1 MPLRD
6 SRRWLPLILC
16 LAWGLWLYH
25 LRDIPYGLHHDA
37 MFNLVDTIE
46 VLHGRLRLYFPANFG
61 REPLFI
67 YSTAGMARL
76 MHADWI
82 WVQRLT
88 SVVWGM
94 LGLASTY
101 PLLRRLMGPRAA
113 GWGMALAAGS
123 FWLLMVSR
131 LGLRAV
137 TLLFFANLTAFA
149 VLKAVEPGQRR
160 PILWWCL
167 AGAAG
172 GLAQYT
178 YLASRALFLLP
189 AGMLLWAAWPRR
201 SPGQPL
207 WRRLAGPLL
216 AISMMTALF
225 LPLQMEMSRTTQPAR
240 LQELDAPLR
249 MALAGQPLPLLK
261 AMGETV
267 SALFWRGPEAP
278 SDYLYNVPGRPALSL
293 PLTLAFV
300 IGLASLLAGRESR
313 RMAPWLAFFGLAGLL
328 PDLLSSGGP
337 LYLRG
342 IIVLPYLFGAAG
354 AGLEGLRALLRQRAG
369 RLGRAA
375 GVCLALAL
383 LAWQYAE
390 SSQAY
395 FRQWALAHQ
404 TLRIYNGDLRALA
417 DSAPDVEGAR
427 TYISTDFWLD
437 LDQQTFQFL
446 SAHPGVV
453 EWFRIG
459 YGLPLPARGGAVY
472 WITLST
478 PMPAEWQEFFR
489 RASQQIAVSG
499 PDGHTP
505 LAIGYVMDQAGIQ
518 AGASALG
525 LQVLDEA
532 VTYGELLTLES
543 VRAEQSSSEVLLWTQ
558 WRITSANRPSAPVH
572 IVAQLAGT
580 DGLVWNQADFPLA
593 CAHQSWQEG
602 DRCVQMSRLS
612 VPGDMPPGDYIA
624 RTYLYTDP
632 AAPLAMRA
640 GGNFLAAPPRA
651 ATVTITGQPAGPL
664 PAPPYPVETV
674 LAGRLVPLGRW
685 ESWDRVYAGVPY
697 IAHIRWQAV
706 EDVEPQRLRFIL
718 RALADDGSTVWEGE
732 APAQNELPGA
742 WPAGRS
748 LRLAHRFTM
757 GTADTSDNL
766 PSVTLQICAEPS
778 GAVDS
783 CAGLGRV
790 EWANPPRLWELS
802 RPPAH
807 PIEAHW
813 PAGLSLAGYDL
824 SMQAGLLRLTL
835 YWRVVQ
841 PLENEV
847 VRFVHVL
854 DAGGQIIAQSDV
866 RLSNQGIPQTAW
878 LPGEYI
884 ADSVDVPVPASAVP
898 AKLRIG
904 LYWPESG
911 ERLPL
916 TAPSDVEQSE
926 RSLLVS
932 LP

>member
-1 MPLRD
+1 MALRD
-6 SRRWLPLILC
+6 SRRWIPLILC
-16 LAWGLWLYH
+16 LAWGLRLYR

-46 VLHGRLRLYFPANFG
+46 VLHGRLRLYFPANYG

-76 MHADWI
+76 LHADWI

-88 SVVWGM
+88 SAVWGM

-101 PLLRRLMGPRAA
+101 PLLRRLVGTRAA

-123 FWLLMVSR
+123 FWLMMVSR

-149 VLKAVEPGQRR
+149 ILKAVEPDQRR
-160 PILWWCL
+160 PLLWWFL

-178 YLASRALFLLP
+178 YLASRVLFLLP
-189 AGMLLWAAWPRR
+189 AGLLLWAAWPRQSSR
-201 SPGQPL
+201 QPL

-216 AISMMTALF
+216 ALGIMIMLF
-225 LPLQMEMSRTTQPAR
+225 LPLQMETNRSAQPAR
-240 LQELDAPLR
+240 LRELDAPLR
-249 MALAGQPLPLLK
+249 MALAGQPLPLLN
-261 AMGETV
+261 AMAETV

-293 PLTLAFV
+293 PLALAFAV
-300 IGLASLLAGRESR
+300 GLVFLLARQER
-313 RMAPWLAFFGLAGLL
+313 RHTTPWLAFFGIAGLL

-342 IIVLPYLFGAAG
+342 IIALPYLFGAVG
-354 AGLEGLRALLRQRAG
+354 VGLEGVHALLQRRAG
-369 RLGRAA
+369 RPGKAA

-383 LAWQYAE
+383 LAWQYGE
-390 SSQAY
+390 SGHAY
-395 FRQWALAHQ
+395 FRQWALAPQ

-417 DSAPDVEGAR
+417 DSAPAVEGAR

-446 SAHPGVV
+446 SARPEAV

-459 YGLPLPARGGAVY
+459 YGLPLPAQGDAVY

-478 PMPAEWQEFFR
+478 PMPAEWQGFFQH
-489 RASQQIAVSG
+489 ASQRLTVPG

-505 LAIGYVMDQAGIQ
+505 LAVGYVMRQAGIQ

-525 LQVLDEA
+525 MQTLEET

-543 VRAEQSSSEVLLWTQ
+543 ARAEQSGGEVLLWTQ
-558 WRITSANRPSAPVH
+558 WRVSGAERPSAPVH
-572 IVAQLAGT
+572 VVAQLAGAN
-580 DGLVWNQADFPLA
+580 GHVWNQADILLA
-593 CAHQSWQEG
+593 CAYQSWQAG
-602 DRCVQMSRLS
+602 DCCVQMSRLT
-612 VPGDMPPGDYIA
+612 VPGDMPPGDYTA
-624 RTYLYTDP
+624 RTYLYIDP

-651 ATVTITGQPAGPL
+651 ASVSVTSLPAGPL
-664 PAPPYPVETV
+664 PAAPYPVEIP
-674 LAGRLVPLGRW
+674 LAGRLVPQGRW
-685 ESWDRVYAGVPY
+685 ENWDKVYAGVPY
-697 IAHIRWQAV
+697 TVHIRWQSTA
-706 EDVEPQRLRFIL
+706 DVEAERLRFIL
-718 RALADDGSTVWEGE
+718 RALTDDGRTAWAGE
-732 APAQNELPGA
+732 APAQNELPA
-742 WPAGRS
+742 VWPAGRS
-748 LRLAHRFTM
+748 LRLAHRFM
-757 GTADTSDNL
+757 VGTSDISANL
-766 PSVTLQICAEPS
+766 PAVALQICVEWN
-778 GAVDS
+778 GTVDS
-783 CAGLGRV
+783 CAGLGKV
-790 EWANPPRLWELS
+790 EWVNPPRQWELS
-802 RPPAH
+802 APPAH
-807 PIEAHW
+807 PMEALW
-813 PAGLSLAGYDL
+813 PAGLSLVGYDL
-824 SMQAGLLRLTL
+824 STQGELLRLTL

-841 PLENEV
+841 PLEKEV

-866 RLSNQGIPQTAW
+866 RLSNQGIPPAAW

-884 ADSVDVPVPASAVP
+884 ADSVDLTVPAGAVP

-911 ERLPL
+911 ERLLL

-926 RSLLVS
+926 RSLLIS